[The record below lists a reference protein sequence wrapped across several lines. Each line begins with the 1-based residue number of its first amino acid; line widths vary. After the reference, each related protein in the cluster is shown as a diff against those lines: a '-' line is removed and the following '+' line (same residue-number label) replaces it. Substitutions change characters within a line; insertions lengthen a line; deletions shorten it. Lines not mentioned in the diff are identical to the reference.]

1 MDVPTLLTDMRRV
14 LSTYSNLAID
24 ISWVVY
30 TDYIVK
36 DKKSLQEWAV
46 FIEEF
51 PDRIIIGSDKVGHWD
66 TYPQEITKYYP
77 LLEVLKPAT
86 AAKVAKGNILRIL
99 GQ

>member
-1 MDVPTLLTDMRRV
+1 M
-14 LSTYSNLAID
+14 
-24 ISWVVY
+24 
-30 TDYIVK
+30 
-36 DKKSLQEWAV
+36 